1 MPLRVASASSQPSL
15 ASREPSGDQVPRATF
30 RVGSSIGTRTYPDPS
45 GLSVAAVI
53 VPRSVLAATAILL
66 PSGDQCGQQLLA
78 TSCRALLPSG
88 LAIETSSSWM
98 NAICPFSP
106 ATFGCSGPATSG
118 VVGASPAQLVRRAAT
133 SIAPVSVMDR
143 IVRFSE

>member
-1 MPLRVASASSQPSL
+1 M
-15 ASREPSGDQVPRATF
+15 VPRSVLAATA
-30 RVGSSIGTRTYPDPS
+30 ILLPS
-45 GLSVAAVI
+45 GLSVAAVM

-88 LAIETSSSWM
+88 LAIETSSPWM

-118 VVGASPAQLVRRAAT
+118 VVGASAAQLVRRAAT
-133 SIAPVSVMDR
+133 
-143 IVRFSE
+143 